1 MIVTFH
7 LMYLSCFND
16 FLNPP
21 IKAAIEEI
29 SNEIYT

>member
-7 LMYLSCFND
+7 LMYLSCFNH

-21 IKAAIEEI
+21 LKAAIEEI